1 MEYKPEFENSHMAEG
16 GRRLRFFLETC
27 MFTCVFAG
35 ESSRCSS
42 RQLSAQDTAEKGTQR
57 KYWSLTRIQTQL
69 LTWSEGE
76 RRHSRLPP
84 DCTGLASFAIVQ
96 HLVTP

>member
-42 RQLSAQDTAEKGTQR
+42 RQLSAQDTAEYREERDPEEVLVTDQDPNTTPH
-57 KYWSLTRIQTQL
+57 L
-69 LTWSEGE
+69 E
-76 RRHSRLPP
+76 RR
-84 DCTGLASFAIVQ
+84 GKAS
-96 HLVTP
+96 